1 MAAKKIF
8 TDKEKKEIL
17 SKYASGIGV
26 VKIAKEM
33 HTSSRKITKIL
44 LEIGVDIHDPYRSVG
59 KVTRT
64 TEYWLVK
71 ANNETAAKQCRN
83 RRDFYNK
90 YNLAA
95 QIAKKENWLTEYD
108 KKYFDGDVKF
118 VSFDDP
124 VHVVY
129 VYEVSET
136 HAAYIG
142 RTLDLQRRDLCH
154 RNKTQNDT
162 LFRYCQE
169 KGIDVP
175 RVKVLEEGLVA
186 VQSQERE
193 DYWKRRYQ
201 DMGWGIINKA
211 STGVGSGSL
220 GSIPRKWNYETCKEV
235 AELCVS
241 REDLKKRYVGAY
253 NVARKNGWLKEFFPN
268 IMKREDGCFNTLEK
282 CKEAATGF
290 RTIMEIRRNYQF
302 LYHRIS
308 KNKWTEEIRQYLNT
322 IHRENI

>member
-1 MAAKKIF
+1 MKVFDEKIKREVYEMYAKNIGTVKISKQVH
-8 TDKEKKEIL
+8 TSPQKIKEIL
-17 SKYASGIGV
+17 FG
-26 VKIAKEM
+26 
-33 HTSSRKITKIL
+33 L
-44 LEIGVDIHDPYRSVG
+44 GVDIHDPNKVIG
-59 KVTRT
+59 KRIKPKG
-64 TEYWLVK
+64 YWNIK
-71 ANNETAAKQCRN
+71 ENNERAASECRN
-83 RRDFYNK
+83 RAEFCRK
-90 YNLAA
+90 YIIAYYAA
-95 QIAKKENWLTEYD
+95 KNFGWIFEYD
-108 KKYFDGDVKF
+108 KKYFNGDIKF

-169 KGIDVP
+169 KGVDVP

-193 DYWKRRYQ
+193 DYWKRRYR
-201 DMGWGIINKA
+201 DMGWDIINKA
-211 STGVGSGSL
+211 STGIGSGSL
-220 GSIPRKWNYETCKEV
+220 GSMPRKWNHETCKEV

-290 RTIMEIRRNYQF
+290 RTIMEIRRNYPF
-302 LYHRIS
+302 LYRRIS

-322 IHRENI
+322 IHRENT